1 MPGFEFFDQR
11 EIDAVADV
19 IGRKMVH
26 RYSFNDCRDGI
37 YRVEEFENAVAEM
50 VGSRFCLAVSS
61 GTAAL
66 YVGLKAM
73 GIEPGDRIITSPF
86 TFIATVEA
94 MAECGAVPVF
104 ADVDESLNMD
114 PRSVESL
121 IDDRTKAVMPVHMFG
136 SAADMD
142 PIAKI
147 CSAHGLKLLEDSCQA
162 MGATY
167 KGRYVGTIGAWGSYS
182 LDPYKLLT
190 VGEGGLVV
198 TDDEEL
204 YRTMEYSHDHGHVH
218 DKSIDRGAER
228 KSGLGMNFRMSE
240 IQGAIGLVQVDKMLG
255 AVKALRE
262 NKAKV
267 LKSVGDV
274 PGLVRRSFA
283 DQDGEIATQLV
294 YILPD
299 GESAKRFQ
307 AASAEAGVGCG
318 ILSGNTWHYARHWDS
333 LRDWAERSR
342 ARGVDAPEYL
352 PEDMA
357 ITEGILSRAVV
368 YGIRVTASDE
378 SLETMAKAI
387 KAGAAAA
394 L

>member
-1 MPGFEFFDQR
+1 MPGFELFDQR

-19 IGRKMVH
+19 INRKMVH

-94 MAECGAVPVF
+94 ITECGAVPVF

-114 PRSVESL
+114 PRSVEPL

-147 CSAHGLKLLEDSCQA
+147 CSAHGLTLLEDSCQA

-167 KGRYVGTIGAWGSYS
+167 KGRYVGTIGAWGPYS

-204 YRTMEYSHDHGHVH
+204 YRTMEYAHDHGHVH

-240 IQGAIGLVQVDKMLG
+240 IQGTIGLVQVDKMPG

-267 LKSVGDV
+267 LKSVGDI

-307 AASAEAGVGCG
+307 AASGEAGVGCG

-333 LRDWAERSR
+333 LRDWAERTR
-342 ARGVDAPEYL
+342 ARGIDAPEYL

-357 ITEGILSRAVV
+357 VTEGILSRAVV
-368 YGIRVTASDE
+368 YGIGVTASDE

>member
-1 MPGFEFFDQR
+1 MPGFELFDQR

-19 IGRKMVH
+19 INRKMVH

-37 YRVEEFENAVAEM
+37 YKVEEFEKAVADM
-50 VGSRFCLAVSS
+50 VGSRFALAVSS
-61 GTAAL
+61 GTASL

-73 GIEPGDRIITSPF
+73 GIKPGDQIITSPF

-104 ADVDESLNMD
+104 ADIDESLNMD
-114 PRSVESL
+114 PASVASL
-121 IDDRTKAVMPVHMFG
+121 INEKTRAVMPVHMFG
-136 SAADMD
+136 AAADMD
-142 PIAKI
+142 AIAKV
-147 CSAHGLKLLEDSCQA
+147 CHDYGLPLLEDSCQA

-167 KGRYVGTIGAWGSYS
+167 KGKYVGTFGKWGPYS

-190 VGEGGLVV
+190 VGEGGMIV

-204 YRTMEYSHDHGHVH
+204 YRVMEYAHDHGHVH

-240 IQGAIGLVQVDKMLG
+240 IQGAIGVVQVEKMPG
-255 AVKALRE
+255 AIKTLRE

-267 LKSVGDV
+267 LEAVGNV
-274 PGLVRRSFA
+274 PGLVRRSFP
-283 DQDGEIATQLV
+283 DPDGEIATQLV

-307 AASAEAGVGCG
+307 TAAAEAGCGCG
-318 ILSGNTWHYARHWDS
+318 ILSGNSWHYAKHWDS
-333 LRDWAERSR
+333 LREWAERTR

-357 ITEGILSRAVV
+357 VTEGILSRAVV
-368 YGIRVTASDE
+368 YGIGVTASDE

>member
-19 IGRKMVH
+19 INRKMVH

-37 YRVEEFENAVAEM
+37 YKVEEFEKAVADM
-50 VGSRFCLAVSS
+50 VGSRFALAVSS
-61 GTAAL
+61 GTASL

-73 GIEPGDRIITSPF
+73 GIKPGDQIITSPF

-104 ADVDESLNMD
+104 ADIDESLNMD
-114 PRSVESL
+114 PASVASL
-121 IDDRTKAVMPVHMFG
+121 INEKTRAVMPVHMFG
-136 SAADMD
+136 AAADMD
-142 PIAKI
+142 AIAKV
-147 CSAHGLKLLEDSCQA
+147 CHDYGLPLLEDSCQA

-167 KGRYVGTIGAWGSYS
+167 KGKYVGTFGKWGPYS

-190 VGEGGLVV
+190 VGEGGMIV

-204 YRTMEYSHDHGHVH
+204 YRVMEYAHDHGHVH

-240 IQGAIGLVQVDKMLG
+240 IQGAIGVVQVEKMPG
-255 AVKALRE
+255 AIKTLRE

-267 LKSVGDV
+267 LEAVGSV
-274 PGLVRRSFA
+274 PGLVRRSFP
-283 DQDGEIATQLV
+283 DPDGEIATQLV

-318 ILSGNTWHYARHWDS
+318 ILSGNSWHYAKHWDS
-333 LRDWAERSR
+333 LREWGRCAR
-342 ARGVDAPEYL
+342 AHGMDVPFYRPVDMEV
-352 PEDMA
+352 
-357 ITEGILSRAVV
+357 TEGILCRAVV
-368 YGIRVTASDE
+368 YGIGVTASDE

-394 L
+394 